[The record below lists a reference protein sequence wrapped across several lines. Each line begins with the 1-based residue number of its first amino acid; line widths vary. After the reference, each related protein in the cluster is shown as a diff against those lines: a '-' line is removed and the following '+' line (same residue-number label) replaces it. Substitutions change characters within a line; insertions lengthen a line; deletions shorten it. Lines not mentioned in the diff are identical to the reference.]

1 MEGESYRSGV
11 SPRCTGRARTPTLW
25 ASCWSDCSAACCIA
39 GVGAARPGR
48 ANGDSAGQRTPQHIE
63 PLRLGAPGRAE
74 RTTPGGDRTRRA
86 GAHASGCPA
95 SPAPVTFS
103 LPPVTPRAT
112 AVWVRRCQRQRQRG
126 RLSGVDAHTRLTVD
140 EVLTIETMEMS
151 PEYRHISTGRL
162 AILAERRGRVF
173 AAPATWYT
181 PIGAAAGATAPS
193 TTSDRLRAAT
203 PDTAEWRQSR
213 LGLRVRL

>member
-39 GVGAARPGR
+39 GVGAARP
-48 ANGDSAGQRTPQHIE
+48 
-63 PLRLGAPGRAE
+63 E
-74 RTTPGGDRTRRA
+74 RTTPAGDRTRRA

-140 EVLTIETMEMS
+140 EVLTIKTMEMS